1 MRLLGIDY
9 GSKKIGLAL
18 SNSEGDFA
26 APHSVIPAGRNA
38 IDVIKKLIS
47 TQEVSEIVIGRSL
60 NFKREENKIMKEI
73 KPFAEVLGKETQL
86 PVHFIDE
93 TLTSA
98 AARRTQEAD
107 AMLDARAA
115 ALLLESF
122 ITKRKRS

>member
-26 APHSVIPAGRNA
+26 APHSVIPAGKNA
-38 IDVIKKLIS
+38 VEAIKKIIS
-47 TQEVSEIVIGRSL
+47 AQEVGEIVMGRSL
-60 NFKREENKIMKEI
+60 NFKREENEIMKEI
-73 KPFAEVLGKETQL
+73 TPFAELLGKETGL

-122 ITKRKRS
+122 IAKRKHG